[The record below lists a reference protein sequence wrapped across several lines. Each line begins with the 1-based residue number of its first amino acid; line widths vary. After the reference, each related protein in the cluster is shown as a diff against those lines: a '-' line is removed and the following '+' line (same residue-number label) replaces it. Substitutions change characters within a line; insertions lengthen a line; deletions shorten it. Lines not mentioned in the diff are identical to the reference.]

1 MDTNHIAMFV
11 IIISFSAKSLKIR
24 RSTGNSAYVKVA
36 VECLEA
42 IFVRL
47 KINVE
52 CKQCGGNVT
61 HEVELEGDVLS
72 WFQGQ
77 LSAAGVAPLSLDHGD
92 HVLIVYVDARGNARA
107 SYAYPVVKKK
117 VEGGGWVDVGGVAL
131 METNVSVLFADWA
144 ERVYCSAYWRGG
156 VSPVDV
162 LPHADVAKF
171 VSVGGREFWVLAAQS
186 SRMIVA
192 KGVGWSRGFFQSLQ
206 EFFSQATRAEPK
218 IVRSATVQ
226 AILVSIASNPSFYTP
241 NSASIFT
248 DLEKRVVLTRAAKAL
263 FAVEHG
269 FESEFLAFLNKL
281 QSYGTLGEAVLSST
295 PTQIALLAKYYR
307 TLKNTGVIKVEEGT
321 A

>member
-1 MDTNHIAMFV
+1 MRF
-11 IIISFSAKSLKIR
+11 
-24 RSTGNSAYVKVA
+24 KV
-36 VECLEA
+36 
-42 IFVRL
+42 
-47 KINVE
+47 NVE
-52 CKQCGGNVT
+52 CKQCGNVR

-206 EFFSQATRAEPK
+206 EFFSQAVKVEPG
-218 IVRSATVQ
+218 IVRSAIIQ
-226 AILVSIASNPSFYTP
+226 AILVSIASNPNAYTP
-241 NSASIFT
+241 SSVTIFE
-248 DLEKRVVLTRAAKAL
+248 DLERKVTLTRAFKAL
-263 FAVEHG
+263 PMLKVGIEQ
-269 FESEFLAFLNKL
+269 ELISFLEKL
-281 QSYGTLGEAVLSST
+281 QNYETLEEAILSAT
-295 PTQIALLAKYYR
+295 PTQIAFLAKHYR
-307 TLKNTGVIKVEEGT
+307 TLKNTGIIKVEDN
-321 A
+321 

>member
-1 MDTNHIAMFV
+1 M
-11 IIISFSAKSLKIR
+11 
-24 RSTGNSAYVKVA
+24 
-36 VECLEA
+36 
-42 IFVRL
+42 RL

-131 METNVSVLFADWA
+131 MEPEISVLFADWA

-206 EFFSQATRAEPK
+206 EFFSQAVKVEPG
-218 IVRSATVQ
+218 IVRSAIIQ
-226 AILVSIASNPSFYTP
+226 AILVSIASNPNAYTP
-241 NSASIFT
+241 SSVTIFE
-248 DLEKRVVLTRAAKAL
+248 DLERRVTLTRAFKAL
-263 FAVEHG
+263 PMLKVGIEQ
-269 FESEFLAFLNKL
+269 ELISFLEKL
-281 QSYGTLGEAVLSST
+281 QNYETLEEAILSAT
-295 PTQIALLAKYYR
+295 PTQIAFLAKHYR
-307 TLKNTGVIKVEEGT
+307 TLKNTGIIKVEDKSGG
-321 A
+321 

>member
-1 MDTNHIAMFV
+1 
-11 IIISFSAKSLKIR
+11 
-24 RSTGNSAYVKVA
+24 
-36 VECLEA
+36 
-42 IFVRL
+42 
-47 KINVE
+47 
-52 CKQCGGNVT
+52 
-61 HEVELEGDVLS
+61 
-72 WFQGQ
+72 
-77 LSAAGVAPLSLDHGD
+77 GD

-206 EFFSQATRAEPK
+206 EFFSQAVKVEPG
-218 IVRSATVQ
+218 IVRSAIIQ
-226 AILVSIASNPSFYTP
+226 AILVSIASNPNAYTP
-241 NSASIFT
+241 SSVTIFE
-248 DLEKRVVLTRAAKAL
+248 DLERRVTLTRAFKAL
-263 FAVEHG
+263 PMLKVGIEQ
-269 FESEFLAFLNKL
+269 ELISFLEKL
-281 QSYGTLGEAVLSST
+281 QNYETLEEAILSAT
-295 PTQIALLAKYYR
+295 PTQIAFLAKHYR
-307 TLKNTGVIKVEEGT
+307 TLKNTGIIKVEDKSGG
-321 A
+321 

>member
-1 MDTNHIAMFV
+1 M
-11 IIISFSAKSLKIR
+11 
-24 RSTGNSAYVKVA
+24 
-36 VECLEA
+36 
-42 IFVRL
+42 RL

-131 METNVSVLFADWA
+131 MEPEISVLFADWA

-206 EFFSQATRAEPK
+206 EFFSQAVKVEPG
-218 IVRSATVQ
+218 IVRSAIIQ
-226 AILVSIASNPSFYTP
+226 AILVSIASNPNAYTP
-241 NSASIFT
+241 SSVTIFE
-248 DLEKRVVLTRAAKAL
+248 DLERKVTLTRAFKAL
-263 FAVEHG
+263 PMLKVGIEQ
-269 FESEFLAFLNKL
+269 ELISFLEKL
-281 QSYGTLGEAVLSST
+281 QNYETLEEAILSAT
-295 PTQIALLAKYYR
+295 PTQIAFLAKHYR
-307 TLKNTGVIKVEEGT
+307 TLKNTGIIKVEDN
-321 A
+321 